1 MDGSVENV
9 NFGSNS
15 NLGVEETPVGVS
27 NSRLKVDS
35 RDGNVN
41 VELDSEVGGE
51 RNPVQSLNSGGLG
64 SRGTRIKGEIGEGA

>member
-1 MDGSVENV
+1 MAVEAKKGENSGLKMDGGVENV

-35 RDGNVN
+35 RDGTVN

-51 RNPVQSLNSGGLG
+51 RNPVQSN
-64 SRGTRIKGEIGEGA
+64 

>member
-1 MDGSVENV
+1 MEVEKGENLALKMDGSVENV

-15 NLGVEETPVGVS
+15 DLGVEETPVGVS
-27 NSRLKVDS
+27 NSGLKVDS

-51 RNPVQSLNSGGLG
+51 RNPV
-64 SRGTRIKGEIGEGA
+64 

>member
-1 MDGSVENV
+1 MDGGVENV

-27 NSRLKVDS
+27 NSGLKVDS

-41 VELDSEVGGE
+41 VELDS
-51 RNPVQSLNSGGLG
+51 
-64 SRGTRIKGEIGEGA
+64 